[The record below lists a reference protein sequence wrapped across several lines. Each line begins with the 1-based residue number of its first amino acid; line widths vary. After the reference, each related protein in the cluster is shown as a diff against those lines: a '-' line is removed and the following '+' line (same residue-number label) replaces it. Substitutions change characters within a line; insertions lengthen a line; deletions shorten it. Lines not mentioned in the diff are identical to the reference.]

1 HRSVTLFRRI
11 SPSIISY
18 PPGNYKCSG
27 PSRRTGCKNPPGV
40 LSFGQGGGTME
51 EREILEGCVLF
62 RGLDL
67 EETLTQLGGRRE
79 EYPARTVAVQ
89 EGERVDRLEILL
101 TGTMRAVR
109 LDADGSEVLY
119 QQLYPGYL
127 VAGEVACTP
136 KRTSPYSV
144 CTLEPCAVWR
154 V

>member
-1 HRSVTLFRRI
+1 
-11 SPSIISY
+11 
-18 PPGNYKCSG
+18 
-27 PSRRTGCKNPPGV
+27 
-40 LSFGQGGGTME
+40 ME
-51 EREILEGCVLF
+51 EREILKGCVLF

-136 KRTSPYSV
+136 KRTRP
-144 CTLEPCAVWR
+144 
-154 V
+154 